1 MANEYKTRLKV
12 KLEDGTV
19 NVKAI
24 ISHPMITG
32 LTKDKNGE
40 TIPAHFINDVKV
52 TANDQLMMN
61 ATWGVAVS
69 KNPYISFDY
78 KGEAGDV
85 VKLSWTDNM
94 GNTGGAEAK
103 VK

>member
-1 MANEYKTRLKV
+1 MASEYKTRLKV
-12 KLEDGTV
+12 KLEDGKV

-32 LTKDKNGE
+32 LTKDSNGE
-40 TIPAHFINDVKV
+40 PIPAHFINEVKV
-52 TANDQLMMN
+52 TANDTLMMN
-61 ATWGVAVS
+61 AAWGVAVS

-78 KGEAGDV
+78 KGESGDV
-85 VKLSWTDNM
+85 VKLSWTDNQ
-94 GNTGGAEAK
+94 GNTGEAEEK